1 MARPLDDW
9 ELLHVGKVGRPHGIR
24 GELRVWPLE
33 EGSETLLG
41 QEVIFVGPDPSKA
54 EAYTVRRARSGG
66 GHVVLALDGV
76 RYRDQ
81 ADALKGWSVFIKST
95 DLVTLDDPDEFYAY
109 ELQGLHVVD
118 EANQPVGTVQGLEE
132 AGTQDLLVIREPD
145 GQTEVTVP
153 FVEPLVVSVE
163 LEEGRLVVDL
173 PEGLLEATRSPARE
187 KP

>member
-118 EANQPVGTVQGLEE
+118 
-132 AGTQDLLVIREPD
+132 
-145 GQTEVTVP
+145 
-153 FVEPLVVSVE
+153 
-163 LEEGRLVVDL
+163 
-173 PEGLLEATRSPARE
+173 
-187 KP
+187 